1 MKEGKDRKLLIIIYS
16 YMAVSVPTNLQELT
30 DSFKNTVEWIGKSE
44 RTMFIGITFVFLIA
58 IIFMFIW
65 ATNNIKEQ
73 RDAFITQMEKRD
85 EVSDRREL
93 RVQQSMEKL
102 SDALD
107 RNTQVLYEIKSSF
120 NK

>member
-1 MKEGKDRKLLIIIYS
+1 M
-16 YMAVSVPTNLQELT
+16 
-30 DSFKNTVEWIGKSE
+30 
-44 RTMFIGITFVFLIA
+44 
-58 IIFMFIW
+58 
-65 ATNNIKEQ
+65 KEQ
-73 RDAFITQMEKRD
+73 RDSFITQMEKRD